1 MFFLETQ
8 HLPKQYFLKADVC
21 LQVKVVT
28 KSSSYDNQH
37 FKQLVWTSSIEKILF
52 EFLNESLWNPH
63 YLEDDNKQS
72 FNWVSE
78 SLFSVKDEYVTK

>member
-1 MFFLETQ
+1 MD
-8 HLPKQYFLKADVC
+8 PYG
-21 LQVKVVT
+21 
-28 KSSSYDNQH
+28 
-37 FKQLVWTSSIEKILF
+37 ILI
-52 EFLNESLWNPH
+52 